1 LGLFLIINNENGGV
15 VVNSRKRIITVFTI
29 IGILLFTATCFAQ
42 GLEIPD
48 KLVSEAI
55 EYLESFHFDSCKH
68 LNSADRYQ
76 VSLELANII
85 QRLELNSDSRIQRF
99 GVSRK
104 INLQEIISNYN
115 RRVLNEQRLSEENI
129 SALILLAKQYQQELN
144 VLGYDIQDFNQQVS
158 AGAEEYMPTANLDL
172 LKTKDAYI
180 ADSDLQRE
188 QILMINSSGLKH
200 PAVAAETQYN
210 EQYFTIGQ
218 LNKKF
223 RTPYGDQDDD
233 EIPELVINNLIPLW
247 SDLYLGA
254 GVVLTQNDEEKN
266 SGYAGLAGEYK
277 LGKDIVL
284 EGQYFHNLSQPLK
297 TGILQLGARVRLGN
311 VELGGLILTPESKP
325 TTTSLDLTYGIPNS
339 FSVRAG
345 AGYQADSDLKT
356 ISELGNPVSTSLD
369 VDIPISQGR
378 IVIGLLQEWNQEK
391 EDEDG
396 SDEHNDT
403 ITASLGFSYELD
415 KAAFIE
421 LDYSLINFSSIDTN
435 AKFSIRF

>member
-1 LGLFLIINNENGGV
+1 MIINNENGGV
-15 VVNSRKRIITVFTI
+15 VVNSRKRIITVFII
-29 IGILLFTATCFAQ
+29 IGILLFTATCFAK
-42 GLEIPD
+42 GIEVSD

-55 EYLESFHFDSCKH
+55 EYLELFHFGSCKE

-85 QRLELNSDSRIQRF
+85 QRLELDTNSRILRF

-104 INLQEIISNYN
+104 INLHQIINNYN
-115 RRVLNEQRLSEENI
+115 RTVMNEQRLSKENI
-129 SALILLAKQYQQELN
+129 SILTLLAKEYRQELN
-144 VLGYDIQDFNQQVS
+144 VLGYDIQDFNLQVS
-158 AGAEEYMPTANLDL
+158 AGAEEYMPNANLDL

-180 ADSDLQRE
+180 ADGALQRK
-188 QILMINSSGLKH
+188 QILKINSSDLKQ
-200 PAVAAETQYN
+200 PVVAGETQYN

-218 LNKKF
+218 LSKKF
-223 RTPYGDQDDD
+223 RTPYDEQDGD

-247 SDLYLGA
+247 SDLSLGA
-254 GVVLTQNDEEKN
+254 GVFLTQTDEENN
-266 SGYAGLAGEYK
+266 SGYAGLAGEYL
-277 LGKDIVL
+277 LGKDFVL

-311 VELGGLILTPESKP
+311 VELGGIIQTPESKQM
-325 TTTSLDLTYGIPNS
+325 TTSLDLTYGIPNS

-356 ISELGNPVSTSLD
+356 IAELGNPVSTSLD

-378 IVIGLLQEWNQEK
+378 IVIGLLQEWNQERK
-391 EDEDG
+391 DEYG